1 MHQKEKK
8 IRKRQ
13 LEQITKNKQSSD
25 LFTQPTPSMMHQ
37 KKAEKSKI
45 DKE

>member
-13 LEQITKNKQSSD
+13 LEQITKNKQSSA
-25 LFTQPTPSMMHQ
+25 PSMMHQ